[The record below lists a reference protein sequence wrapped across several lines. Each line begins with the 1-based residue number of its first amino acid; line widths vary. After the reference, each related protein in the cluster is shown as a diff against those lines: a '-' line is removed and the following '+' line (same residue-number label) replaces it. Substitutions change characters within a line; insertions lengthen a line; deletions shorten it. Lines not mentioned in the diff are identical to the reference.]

1 MITIFTPTY
10 NRGYCL
16 SQLYNSL
23 LKQTCSKFIWLIVDD
38 GSIDDTKEI
47 VTQWIKED
55 IIKIQYENQEN
66 QGMHG
71 AHNTAFDL
79 IETELCTCIDS
90 DDFMPDNAVELILKA
105 WGVIERKDEV
115 YGIVGNDIFKNGT
128 IVGKEL
134 PQNIKYSTL
143 YDLYYKYKT
152 RGDKKLVFKT
162 DLIKKYPRYPIFE
175 GETFVPLG
183 ILYLMLD
190 QQYKL
195 YCLNEPLCVV
205 EYLPDGSTQNIF
217 KQYKRHPRGFR
228 YSRLIELKYMKS
240 IKSKILKVLHLIS
253 STLFIGDFAFF
264 RKNPAKVLTFLLL
277 PIGVVFHL
285 YILNKIR
292 K

>member
-23 LKQTCSKFIWLIVDD
+23 LKQTSSKFIWLIVDD

-152 RGDKKLVFKT
+152 KGDKKLLNFK
-162 DLIKKYPRYPIFE
+162 
-175 GETFVPLG
+175 
-183 ILYLMLD
+183 
-190 QQYKL
+190 
-195 YCLNEPLCVV
+195 
-205 EYLPDGSTQNIF
+205 
-217 KQYKRHPRGFR
+217 
-228 YSRLIELKYMKS
+228 
-240 IKSKILKVLHLIS
+240 
-253 STLFIGDFAFF
+253 
-264 RKNPAKVLTFLLL
+264 
-277 PIGVVFHL
+277 
-285 YILNKIR
+285 
-292 K
+292 